1 MSFKVHV
8 KDRNKPAV
16 AAALGLVGLGL
27 EVVPRGSGS
36 LPASFPADPDSPLK
50 SRRTPGPAEPIHPD
64 QERCRN
70 CTAPSLSFG
79 LLGFSV

>member
-8 KDRNKPAV
+8 KDQNQPAV

-27 EVVPRGSGS
+27 EVVPRGTWFPTR
-36 LPASFPADPDSPLK
+36 LFPADPDSPLK

-79 LLGFSV
+79 ILGFSV

>member
-8 KDRNKPAV
+8 KDQNQPAV

-27 EVVPRGSGS
+27 EVVPRGTWF
-36 LPASFPADPDSPLK
+36 ASFPADPDSPLK

-70 CTAPSLSFG
+70 CTAPFLSFG

>member
-1 MSFKVHV
+1 MV
-8 KDRNKPAV
+8 R
-16 AAALGLVGLGL
+16 
-27 EVVPRGSGS
+27 GS

-79 LLGFSV
+79 LLGFSVQTKPVILPVIPVKFAGF